1 MKENNPI
8 EKDVELKSNQILTNY
23 IKEFNGDV
31 KLNEFNLKQK
41 SLTCSSIW
49 GKWISY
55 LFLEKDNLQRISNA
69 KQKMIKKKLDVNRSS
84 MQDSILKMKAEDK
97 VLQND
102 EDISKLNILQ
112 HNTQECI
119 DYIERALNVLSNFG
133 FSIKNSIDVLK
144 LQMQ

>member
-1 MKENNPI
+1 M
-8 EKDVELKSNQILTNY
+8 
-23 IKEFNGDV
+23 
-31 KLNEFNLKQK
+31 NEFNLKQK

-69 KQKMIKKKLDVNRSS
+69 KQKMIKKKLDASRSS
-84 MQDSILKMKAEDK
+84 MQDSILKIKAEDK
-97 VLQND
+97 VIQND